1 MESYY
6 FENLKVMP
14 SGCNINAELK
24 LSAIVD
30 MFMDM
35 SMNHAEE
42 IGVGITGFGSK
53 NLFWVAAKTHIRI
66 NRRPRM
72 TEIVKTA
79 TWPEKPG
86 LVKCYRDYK
95 MSVGDECLAVGKTEW
110 VIVDID
116 SKRPMKTNNAYP
128 EGLEFKNEVTIE
140 EPFER
145 IRDDF
150 EGEIIGTYKVR
161 CIDIDYGRHMNNVAY
176 VRAVEGLFSSAEI
189 DEMNIKDFEIQYK
202 KSCFEGDTITF
213 IMKKEDNKRIIK
225 GVLADSSVAVVAVI
239 S

>member
-24 LSAIVD
+24 ISAIVD
-30 MFMDM
+30 LFMDM

-42 IGVGITGFGSK
+42 IGVGISGFGAQ
-53 NLFWVAAKTHIRI
+53 NLFWVATKTHIRI

-72 TEIVKTA
+72 AQNIKVA

-86 LVKCYRDYK
+86 LVKCNRDYELICDQETC
-95 MSVGDECLAVGKTEW
+95 VVGKTEW

-116 SKRPMKTNNAYP
+116 TKKPKKTDNTYP
-128 EGLEFKNEVTIE
+128 QGLDFLQRVAIE

-145 IRDDF
+145 IKDDF
-150 EGEIIGTYKVR
+150 DGEVIGSYKVR
-161 CIDIDYGRHMNNVAY
+161 SIDIDYGRHMNNVAY
-176 VRAVEGLFSSAEI
+176 VRALEGLFSSEEI
-189 DEMNIKDFEIQYK
+189 DMMNISDFEIHYK
-202 KSCFEGDTITF
+202 KSCFEGDMITF
-213 IMKKEDNKRIIK
+213 VMKREGEKRLIK
-225 GVLADSSVAVVAVI
+225 GILDDASVAVVAVI
-239 S
+239 G